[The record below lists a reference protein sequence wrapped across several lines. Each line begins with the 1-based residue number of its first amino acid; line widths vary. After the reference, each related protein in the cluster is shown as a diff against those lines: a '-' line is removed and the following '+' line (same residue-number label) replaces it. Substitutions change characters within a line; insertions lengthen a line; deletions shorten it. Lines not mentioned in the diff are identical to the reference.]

1 MSAPATQA
9 TRSLAIDAALH
20 GFLAPD
26 ADPAG
31 IELFEQPCAAGDWNG
46 HARAAEAAAARGLPL
61 MLDESIY
68 GMGDIERA
76 ARERACAF
84 VKVKLMKLVSLDALA
99 SAIER
104 IRVLGMTPVLGN
116 GVACDVSCW
125 MEACVAA
132 RHIDNAGEMNGFLKA
147 DRMLFARPLA
157 FGDGDIVVEAGV
169 PVLDDDAVAFHT
181 RTQKVFDRE
190 STGCRTRS

>member
-1 MSAPATQA
+1 MPILGLLQGEDEAQLRDAFERLRGNGYRTVKVKVGFDVEADLRTLASVQTVVAGRAAIRVDANQGYTATQA
-9 TRSLAIDAALH
+9 AAFI
-20 GFLAPD
+20 GS

-31 IELFEQPCAAGDWNG
+31 IELFEQPCAAGDWDG

-99 SAIER
+99 SAIVTA
-104 IRVLGMTPVLGN
+104 RVTV
-116 GVACDVSCW
+116 
-125 MEACVAA
+125 
-132 RHIDNAGEMNGFLKA
+132 
-147 DRMLFARPLA
+147 
-157 FGDGDIVVEAGV
+157 
-169 PVLDDDAVAFHT
+169 
-181 RTQKVFDRE
+181 
-190 STGCRTRS
+190 CRCSSRLSRRA